1 MSSFWR
7 LWVRSSSLE
16 GGKILKN
23 YKYGFIAL
31 ILIALFFATSCSLQK
46 DDLEGATVY
55 TTVYPINFLTNYL
68 YKDHATISSIY
79 PTDCDIETYKL
90 TDKQIK
96 NYAKADLFIYNGLT
110 EEKETAKTLLN
121 KNKNLLII
129 DVSYGLSLS
138 NAPEELWLSPNN
150 YLMLAKN
157 IKDNLQEYLT
167 SKIIIEQIDENY
179 KAFQE
184 KISIMDASLHSLGK
198 SAKENNKNVII
209 VSNKM
214 FKYLENYG
222 FEVIA
227 LDDES
232 NLKENKLNTIKKNF
246 KDNKYTYVLVTDKDA
261 NNEVIQDLIT
271 NYKAKSIAVDTLTM
285 TLTGDYFDIMTK
297 YIENIKT
304 IVS

>member
-1 MSSFWR
+1 M
-7 LWVRSSSLE
+7 
-16 GGKILKN
+16 I
-23 YKYGFIAL
+23 I
-31 ILIALFFATSCSLQK
+31 FFTTSCTLK
-46 DDLEGATVY
+46 TDDLEGATIY

-68 YKDHATISSIY
+68 YKDYATISSIY
-79 PTDCDIETYKL
+79 PIDCDIETYEL
-90 TDKQIK
+90 TKKQIK
-96 NYAKADLFIYNGLT
+96 NYAKADLFVYNGLT

-121 KNKNLLII
+121 KNQDLLII
-129 DVSYGLSLS
+129 DVSYGLTLN

-167 SKIIIEQIDENY
+167 SKIIIEQIDTNY
-179 KAFQE
+179 KEFQE
-184 KISIMDASLHSLGK
+184 KISLMDASLHSLGK
-198 SAKENNKNVII
+198 DAKENNKNVI
-209 VSNKM
+209 VASSNM

-222 FEVIA
+222 FEVIS
-227 LDDES
+227 LTDES
-232 NLKENKLNTIKKNF
+232 NLKENKLSNIKNNF
-246 KDNKYTYVLVTDKDA
+246 KDGKYTYILVADSDA

-271 NYKAKSIAVDTLTM
+271 NYKAKNISVDTLTM

>member
-1 MSSFWR
+1 M
-7 LWVRSSSLE
+7 
-16 GGKILKN
+16 
-23 YKYGFIAL
+23 L
-31 ILIALFFATSCSLQK
+31 IVFFATSCSLK
-46 DDLEGATVY
+46 TDDLEDATIY

-79 PTDCDIETYKL
+79 PTDCDINTYEL
-90 TDKQIK
+90 TKKQIK

-110 EEKETAKTLLN
+110 DEKETAKTLLN
-121 KNKNLLII
+121 KNKDLLII
-129 DVSYGLSLS
+129 DVSYGLTLN

-179 KAFQE
+179 KEFQE
-184 KISIMDASLHSLGK
+184 KISLMDASLHSLGK
-198 SAKENNKNVII
+198 TAKENNKNVIV
-209 VSNKM
+209 VSSNM

-222 FEVIA
+222 FEVISLEDA
-227 LDDES
+227 S
-232 NLKENKLNTIKKNF
+232 NLKENKLNMIKSNF
-246 KDNKYTYVLVTDKDA
+246 KSGKYKYILVADVNA
-261 NNEVIQDLIT
+261 NNEVVQDLIT
-271 NYKAKSIAVDTLTM
+271 NHKANSIAVDTLTM